1 MKFYDLNNNNAFLF
15 ESKNDNF
22 DIYECVKKGKKILFY
37 MQYRLK

>member
-22 DIYECVKKGKKILFY
+22 DIYECGGKKVKNIILY
-37 MQYRLK
+37 AV